1 MWNKIKSKPLLKNF
15 VLALGTAIFLIVAT
29 LLWLRF
35 YTHHGEKIE
44 TPNFMGLS
52 IEEATELAE
61 TNNLRLGVDSV
72 FSSKQLN
79 TVSTQN
85 PVPHSD
91 STESWVKRER
101 IIYLTV
107 VRKTRQKIKLPHI
120 KDKHKS
126 LASSRL
132 AISGLTP
139 KWEYVA
145 SPYKNA
151 VLEVKYKGKKIKTG
165 HLLPKGSVVTVILGK
180 GKGTAAQISL
190 PNLVGKTISE
200 ANLEL
205 ANKSFSLV
213 PVYPPDLSAEDSATV
228 VVVQQSP
235 EFTEG
240 ATAAEGSDIVII
252 LEK

>member
-1 MWNKIKSKPLLKNF
+1 M
-15 VLALGTAIFLIVAT
+15 IVAT

-61 TNNLRLGVDSV
+61 SNNLRLGVDSV
-72 FSSKQLN
+72 FSSKPLN
-79 TVSTQN
+79 TVITQN

-200 ANLEL
+200 ANMAVISGIIHSFNPRYCEIRNSSPVKFELSKNSILIPAETVLNTSRKINKLKNTPNQSQVLKLNLEFDFL
-205 ANKSFSLV
+205 L
-213 PVYPPDLSAEDSATV
+213 
-228 VVVQQSP
+228 
-235 EFTEG
+235 
-240 ATAAEGSDIVII
+240 
-252 LEK
+252 